1 MKTLVQLVSDQTM
14 QNLLP
19 AMALRPERI
28 VHLCTPRMQSVSEA
42 LVRAYKAA
50 GVETEVHS
58 VPLGEMP
65 GLQDTAAALRGV
77 FQDFKSPIV
86 NFTGGTKL
94 MSIGAYA
101 TASVAKVPSLY
112 VDTTSGCFVDGE
124 TAPGLS
130 ELLPDGSLRL
140 DSVMR
145 RLSVSTI
152 AIANGVERVTGGVP
166 WSDLVPVARLLV
178 ADSRLEETC
187 FRTALKWTETL
198 PRDFNERR
206 KWFKIVYS
214 APLSGLPDP
223 VRNAAVSGGLFEKR
237 NGLVFPRDKY
247 ANRLF
252 GLPANARPWEIMPAL
267 DEAAFP
273 LMFLQGPWW
282 EVAVADYFARLGNC
296 RDVRWSVHAGSR
308 GSGSTD
314 MEEDV
319 LAVSGANLLY
329 VSCKRGGQR
338 EKLSRFLEETESSA
352 RRLGGSFARK
362 TFAVFLPQN
371 GAPGARLRNRC
382 KELHIDFL
390 DGETVR
396 RALP

>member
-1 MKTLVQLVSDQTM
+1 MKTLIQLVSEQTM

-19 AMALRPERI
+19 AMALRPECI

-42 LVRAYKAA
+42 LVRAYRAA

-58 VPLGEMP
+58 APLGEMP
-65 GLQDTAAALRGV
+65 GLQDTAAAAHGV
-77 FQDFKSPIV
+77 FKDFESPII

-101 TASVAKVPSLY
+101 AASIAKVPSLY
-112 VDTTSGCFVDGE
+112 VDTASGHFVDGG

-130 ELLPDGSLRL
+130 DALPGGSLRL

-166 WSDLVPVARLLV
+166 WSDLVPVSRLLV
-178 ADSRLEETC
+178 AEPRLEAAC
-187 FRTALKWTETL
+187 FQTASKWTVEM
-198 PRDFNERR
+198 PRDFRERR
-206 KWFKIVYS
+206 KWFLSAYS
-214 APLSGLPDP
+214 TALSGVPES
-223 VRNAAVSGGLFEKR
+223 VRKAAVSGGLFEER
-237 NGLVFPRDKY
+237 NGGLYFGSAFAKRLV
-247 ANRLF
+247 
-252 GLPANARPWEIMPAL
+252 GLPADSKPWEIVPAM
-267 DEAAFP
+267 DEASLP
-273 LMFLQGPWW
+273 LQFLQGPWW
-282 EVAVADYFARLGNC
+282 EVAVADYFSRIGNC
-296 RDVRWSVHAGSR
+296 RDVRWSVRAGSR

-371 GAPGARLRNRC
+371 GPSGARLRNRC
-382 KELHIDFL
+382 DELRIDYL

>member
-1 MKTLVQLVSDQTM
+1 MNTLIQLVSEQTM

-19 AMALRPERI
+19 AMALQPECV

-50 GVETEVHS
+50 GVITEVHS

-65 GLQDTAAALRGV
+65 GLQDTAAAVRGV
-77 FQDFKSPIV
+77 FRDFESPVV

-94 MSIGAYA
+94 MSISAHA

-112 VDTTSGCFVDGE
+112 VDTASGCFVDGG

-130 ELLPDGSLRL
+130 ELLPGASLRL

-152 AIANGVERVTGGVP
+152 AIANGVERVTSGVP

-178 ADSRLEETC
+178 ADPRLEEIC
-187 FRTALKWTETL
+187 FRTASKWTENV
-198 PRDFNERR
+198 PRDFGERR
-206 KWFKIVYS
+206 KWFGRVYS
-214 APLSGLPDP
+214 TPLSGVPEPIRD
-223 VRNAAVSGGLFEKR
+223 AAETGGLFETR
-237 NGLVFPRDKY
+237 NGDVFPAGKY
-247 ANRLF
+247 ANWLF
-252 GLPANARPWEIMPAL
+252 GLPADAKPWDVVHAM
-267 DEAAFP
+267 DEAAVP
-273 LMFLQGPWW
+273 LQFLQGPWW

-308 GSGSTD
+308 GSDNTD

-352 RRLGGSFARK
+352 RRLGGSFSRK
-362 TFAVFLPQN
+362 VFAVFLPQN
-371 GAPGARLRNRC
+371 PYGRKRLKHRC
-382 KELHIDFL
+382 DELRMEFL

-396 RALP
+396 NSLP